1 MAVAVLSS
9 HYQWVL
15 RTGNVLSHSVVNK
28 PLVYNLLGKSLTF
41 RGAVYEAQEILKN
54 HRCTDPICD
63 THLWK
68 VRHELDMAKL
78 RVRQLEKELDAN
90 GIKAKNLK

>member
-1 MAVAVLSS
+1 M
-9 HYQWVL
+9 
-15 RTGNVLSHSVVNK
+15 NK
-28 PLVYNLLGKSLTF
+28 LLVYNILGKSLTF
-41 RGAVYEAQEILKN
+41 RGAVYEAQEILRN

-78 RVRQLEKELDAN
+78 RVRQLEKALDAN
-90 GIKAKNLK
+90 GIKAQNLK

>member
-1 MAVAVLSS
+1 M
-9 HYQWVL
+9 
-15 RTGNVLSHSVVNK
+15 NK
-28 PLVYNLLGKSLTF
+28 LLVYNILGNALNF

-78 RVRQLEKELDAN
+78 RVRQLEKALDAN
-90 GIKAKNLK
+90 GIKSQNLK

>member
-1 MAVAVLSS
+1 MPWF
-9 HYQWVL
+9 Y
-15 RTGNVLSHSVVNK
+15 NV
-28 PLVYNLLGKSLTF
+28 LGKSLTF
-41 RGAVYEAQEILKN
+41 RGAVYEAQSVLRN

-78 RVRQLEKELDAN
+78 RVRLLEKTLDSHGVKPPHLRYAAFFF
-90 GIKAKNLK
+90 INLI